1 MYLAQGRLKTM
12 RVLLAV
18 EDSQFGQAIIDYVA
32 SHSWKPG
39 TMFKL
44 LHVVEP
50 TLVGDSIT
58 AIYGVGLDNQILEE
72 RTKSGSELM
81 ENLRHKLQA
90 EVGAALPVEVSVQI
104 GQPQH
109 VILEEANHWKAN
121 TIIMG
126 SHGRRGLSRFFLGSV
141 SLAVL
146 AQSKCTVTV
155 VRVDSAD

>member
-1 MYLAQGRLKTM
+1 M

-18 EDSQFGQAIIDYVA
+18 EDAQFGKAIVDFVT
-32 SHSWKPG
+32 SHTWKPG
-39 TMFKL
+39 TMFML

-50 TLVGDSIT
+50 ALVGDSIT

-81 ENLRHKLQA
+81 EKLRQDLQSA
-90 EVGAALPVEVSVQI
+90 VGAALPVEVSVTI

-109 VILEEANHWKAN
+109 GILEAADQWKASM
-121 TIIMG
+121 IVMG
-126 SHGRRGLSRFFLGSV
+126 SHGRRGISRFFLGSV

-146 AQSKCTVTV
+146 AQAKCTVTV
-155 VRVDSAD
+155 VRLPE

>member
-1 MYLAQGRLKTM
+1 M

-18 EDSQFGQAIIDYVA
+18 EDSKFGKAIVEYVA

-50 TLVGDSIT
+50 ALVGDSIT

-72 RTKSGSELM
+72 RTKSGAELM
-81 ENLRHKLQA
+81 EKLRHELQSA
-90 EVGAALPVEVSVQI
+90 VGAALPVEVSVTI

-109 VILEEANHWKAN
+109 AILEAADQWRANM
-121 TIIMG
+121 IVMG
-126 SHGRRGLSRFFLGSV
+126 SHGRRGVSRFFLGSV

-146 AQSKCTVTV
+146 AQAKCTVTV
-155 VRVDSAD
+155 VRLAD

>member
-1 MYLAQGRLKTM
+1 M

-18 EDSQFGQAIIDYVA
+18 EDFRFGRAVVDFVS

-44 LHVVEP
+44 LHAVEP
-50 TLVGDSIT
+50 ALVGDSIT
-58 AIYGVGLDNQILEE
+58 AIYGIGLDNQILEE

-81 ENLRHKLQA
+81 EKLRHELQSA
-90 EVGAALPVEVSVQI
+90 LGAALPVEVTVTI

-109 VILEEANHWKAN
+109 VILEAADQWQANM
-121 TIIMG
+121 IVMG
-126 SHGRRGLSRFFLGSV
+126 SHGRRGVSRFFLGSV

-146 AQSKCTVTV
+146 AQATCTVTV
-155 VRVDSAD
+155 VRLPE